1 MNIYLKKI
9 KIIYGL
15 MLFMIM
21 IMISGCISSYDKD
34 SLKEEDFIEAAKV
47 YVDANLKYDYSNIE
61 LLGYPWQKDGKKLEK
76 DETFKLENFYRNDAS
91 FIDTKS
97 LDRYLTDE
105 QIENIV
111 KKHFLVQ
118 KNAKYNI
125 SSEEVDKNMRLMK
138 IQIEIIDAEKMYVR
152 LLSIIADKLDK
163 EGETNI
169 YSDYVRKNNKGN
181 YPKIS
186 SLVSLGERDEPE
198 FISRK
203 ELGKKI
209 SKTKISKIIEESLLE
224 VYDNPDLKTITTEI
238 LLGGGDSKI
247 YFVQKYEKFLEGDF
261 PYIFWNRYYQYL
273 FPGFCKSSNYNIP
286 EDIETP
292 ILKK

>member
-21 IMISGCISSYDKD
+21 IMISGCISGYDKD

-61 LLGYPWQKDGKKLEK
+61 LLGYPWQKDGEKLEK
-76 DETFKLENFYRNDAS
+76 DEIFQLENFYRNDTS
-91 FIDTKS
+91 FRDTMS
-97 LDRYLTDE
+97 LDSYLTDE

-118 KNAKYNI
+118 KNAKYTI

-186 SLVSLGERDEPE
+186 GLVSLGVRDEPE

-209 SKTKISKIIEESLLE
+209 SRTKISKIIEESLLE

-247 YFVQKYEKFLEGDF
+247 YFVQKYEKFSEGQL
-261 PYIFWNRYYQYL
+261 PHIFWNRYYQYL
-273 FPGFCKSSNYNIP
+273 FPGYCKSSDYGIP
-286 EDIETP
+286 ENIETP